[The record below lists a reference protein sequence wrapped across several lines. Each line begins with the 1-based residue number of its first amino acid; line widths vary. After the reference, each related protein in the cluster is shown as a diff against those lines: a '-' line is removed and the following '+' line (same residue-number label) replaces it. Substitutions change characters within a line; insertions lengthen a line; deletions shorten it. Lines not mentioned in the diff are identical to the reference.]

1 MKKTLIL
8 PDPHQLMTI
17 AHDWIMVHVLAWANA
32 QQLLGIILALFL
44 ARLAAPRLQAVHIS
58 FLQRRGRSPVPGTF
72 SYVFNRLILPLLW
85 LLLLWLGYYITT
97 QTHLPH
103 ALLRVAVSLLFA
115 WVVIRFTATLI
126 RNPALA
132 KLIAFTA
139 WTVAALNILNLFGP
153 TMKFLDG
160 IAFNIGDVHISILTM
175 LKAIVYLGVALW
187 LANLISELI
196 EGRLSRSRSLTPS
209 VGVLISKFVRFGLI
223 TAAFLMAVSTVGID
237 LTVFAVFG
245 GALGVGLGFGLQ
257 KVVSN
262 FISGIILLLDK
273 SIKPGDVISI
283 GDTYGWVNSLN
294 ARYVSLDTV
303 DGKEHLIP
311 NEELIIQRVE
321 NWSYSNKKLRL
332 RVPVGVHYKSDVRA
346 AMQLCVDAANE
357 VERVLDSPAPT
368 CALRG
373 FGDSSVDLEVAFW
386 IRDPENGIINVTS
399 DVLLG
404 IWDKFHEHGVEIP
417 YPQRDVYLK
426 TPIDV
431 RHSPD
436 SKKE

>member
-1 MKKTLIL
+1 MKKTLTL
-8 PDPHQLMTI
+8 ADPHQLMTI
-17 AHDWIMVHVLAWANA
+17 AHDWIMEHVLAWSNA

-44 ARLAAPRLQAVHIS
+44 ARLGAPRLQALHMS
-58 FLQRRGRSPVPGTF
+58 FLQRRGRSLVPGTF
-72 SYVFNRLILPLLW
+72 PYILNRLILPLLW

-97 QTHLPH
+97 QTQLPH

-160 IAFNIGDVHISILTM
+160 IAFNIGDVHVSVLTV
-175 LKAIVYLGVALW
+175 LKAIVYLAVALW

-209 VGVLISKFVRFGLI
+209 AGVLISKFVRFGLI
-223 TAAFLMAVSTVGID
+223 TTAFLMAVSTVGID

-346 AMQLCVDAANE
+346 AMRLCVDAANE
-357 VERVLDSPAPT
+357 VKRVLDNPAPV

-386 IRDPENGIINVTS
+386 ISDPEGGIINVTS

-417 YPQRDVYLK
+417 YPQRDLYLK
-426 TPIDV
+426 TPVDLNP
-431 RHSPD
+431 SPD
-436 SKKE
+436 GK